1 MNDPRSQA
9 LAMLDPELAGVQ
21 LHGPEDFEGM
31 RKSGQLAAE
40 VLDFITPHVVP
51 GVSTEELD
59 RLCHDYIVERDAI
72 PAPLNYR

>member
-9 LAMLDPELAGVQ
+9 MAMLDPELAGVQ

-51 GVSTEELD
+51 RREHRRIRPTLP
-59 RLCHDYIVERDAI
+59 RLHCRT
-72 PAPLNYR
+72 